1 MIEPIS
7 SHKRDVP
14 RCHARVGDLAR
25 SLIWTSVVAM
35 GLGACGGGP
44 DKGGSGGGSFVAINE
59 FNGLKGPTRDVTV
72 TLKEGT
78 NLSASPSPDGKQV
91 AFSAQGALWIMERQ
105 GGKARRITSFDIE
118 GTAPVW
124 SPDGKTIAFQNYTA
138 DGNYHIWIVN
148 PDGSNLRELTT
159 GPYDDREPAWHP
171 NGAEIVFS
179 SDRSN
184 DGQYKIWRVAVEAG
198 VSTSVTTGP
207 GAESDP
213 IVSPSGDEV
222 AFSDSGSIYTVPL
235 NGGSRKLI
243 GLGAIPAYSKDGK
256 EFIFQTANRV
266 LTVKGNA
273 VSGVEDVFPFPVR
286 WLPDG
291 KFMYTSD
298 GKIRTRDASGRN
310 LEEIPF
316 EANFSVRRPVVK
328 KTKDHG
334 FSVLGS
340 QPVLGISAPALSPDG
355 RSITFGALNSVWV
368 MKIGQAPTRL
378 TTDRGRTGNPL
389 WTSDG
394 KSIYFSTETDNAGA
408 LAVDKIELSTG
419 TRTRIAAIPGVSMGS
434 PKMSPNGDR
443 LAYVTGNGQVEIW
456 DIKAKRRTI
465 ILAPLNSGVGRPSW
479 TADGSKIIVV
489 DSNRVNNRFREGYNV
504 LRVIDIA
511 TKSGV
516 IYPVAAPPQQIADRG
531 EAHPVV
537 SPNGKYVAFVMDAVL
552 HVMQLN
558 TDGSPAGPAVPLTD
572 EASDLPTWAA
582 DSITILYKASTKLK
596 KIRVDG
602 SGGAEVPVDLRWT
615 QEVGPATTIV
625 HAGKLWDGKNG
636 GLQNDVDITIK
647 GNRIVSITPHTE
659 GVEKN
664 AEKYVDASHLTVLP
678 GLFDAHVHT
687 PHLLEGGQ
695 FGKTWSLFLSYG
707 ITSVQDMSGHMHE
720 SLEIR
725 EALNAGM
732 LIGPRLFATPPHIE
746 GNRTSW
752 KDGRS
757 IRTPQIADLE
767 IAKAKA
773 LDADLIKTYVRAP
786 VWLMTKFAQASSD
799 MGVPSSTHMLSQGL
813 ATGIGGIA
821 HVTATQRSGYSFS
834 KSLGGVV
841 YQDATSLAGDA
852 DFRVVQTAFSSLQ
865 LIAHDPTYKKDE
877 RYQTLVPPEFAVR
890 LEAVVSPT
898 NAQTANIQ
906 KEQSQDYKFAKANVL
921 MPTGTDYPN
930 QAPAYSLH
938 AGLRA
943 RGLAASNDEALKSVT
958 IDAARASYVD
968 KDLGSIEVGKLA
980 DLIAVRG
987 NPLEDLKAAAQVE
1000 YVMKNGVGYTIPQIL
1015 APYKTKVA
1023 LAQHRQAM
1031 AAYRKLC
1038 GENES
1043 SAACHSSSHAH

>member
-1 MIEPIS
+1 MIEPTAS
-7 SHKRDVP
+7 CKGGVLRRD
-14 RCHARVGDLAR
+14 ARVSGLVR
-25 SLIWTSVVAM
+25 ILILTSISVIGA
-35 GLGACGGGP
+35 GACAGRHVE
-44 DKGGSGGGSFVAINE
+44 GSGSSPAAINE
-59 FNGLKGPTRDVTV
+59 FNGLQGPTRDVTV

-91 AFSAQGALWIMERQ
+91 AFAAQGAIWIVGRQ

-118 GTAPVW
+118 ATAPVW

-138 DGNYHIWIVN
+138 DGNYHIWTVN
-148 PDGSNLRELTT
+148 TDGNNVRELTT

-184 DGQYKIWRVAVEAG
+184 DGQYKIWRTIVGTG
-198 VSTSVTTGP
+198 VSTPVTTGP
-207 GAESDP
+207 GAESNP
-213 IVSPSGDEV
+213 VVSPNGKEV
-222 AFSDSGSIYTVPL
+222 VFSNSSSIYTVPL
-235 NGGSRKLI
+235 SGGSPKLI
-243 GLGAIPAYSKDGK
+243 GPGTIPAYSEDGN
-256 EFIFQTANRV
+256 EFIFQTAGRV
-266 LTVKGNA
+266 LTVQGNA
-273 VSGVEDVFPFPVR
+273 VSGTEDVFPFPVR

-298 GKIRTRDASGRN
+298 GKIRTRDAAGHN

-316 EANFSVRRPVVK
+316 EADFSVRRAVVTK
-328 KTKDHG
+328 KKDHG

-340 QPVLGISAPALSPDG
+340 QPVLGISAPAISPDG
-355 RSITFGALNSVWV
+355 GSIAFGALNGIWV

-389 WTSDG
+389 WTPDG
-394 KSIYFSTETDNAGA
+394 KSIYFSTEADNAGA

-434 PKMSPNGDR
+434 PRMSPDGDR

-456 DIKAKRRTI
+456 DIGEKRRTV

-489 DSNRVNNRFREGYNV
+489 DSKRINNRFREGYNV

-511 TKSGV
+511 TKTGV

-537 SPNGKYVAFVMDAVL
+537 SPDGKYVAFVMDAVL
-552 HVMQLN
+552 HVMPLN
-558 TDGSPAGPAVPLTD
+558 PDGSPSGPAVPITN
-572 EASDLPTWAA
+572 EASDLPSWAA
-582 DSITILYKASTKLK
+582 DSATILYKASTKIK

-602 SGGAEVPVDLRWT
+602 SGQTEVPVNLRWT
-615 QEVGPATTIV
+615 QEVGPAITIV
-625 HAGKLWDGKNG
+625 RAGKLWDGKND
-636 GLQNDVDITIK
+636 GLRNDVDITIK
-647 GNRIVSITPHTE
+647 GNRIVGIAPHTE
-659 GVEKN
+659 GIEKS
-664 AEKYVDASHLTVLP
+664 AEKYIDASHLTILP
-678 GLFDAHVHT
+678 GLFDAHVHI
-687 PHLLEGGQ
+687 PYLLEGGQ
-695 FGKTWSLFLSYG
+695 FGKTWALFLSYG
-707 ITSVQDMSGHMHE
+707 ITSVQSMSGHMHE
-720 SLEIR
+720 AVEIR

-732 LIGPRLFATPPHIE
+732 LIGPRVFVTPPHIE

-786 VWLMTKFAQASSD
+786 VWLMTKFAQASAD
-799 MGVPSSTHMLSQGL
+799 MGVPSSTHSLSQGL
-813 ATGIGGIA
+813 ATGIGGMA
-821 HVTATQRSGYSFS
+821 HVTATERSGYGFS
-834 KSLGGVV
+834 KSLGGFV
-841 YQDATSLAGDA
+841 YQDATSLAGAA
-852 DFRVVQTAFSSLQ
+852 DFGVVQTAFASLP
-865 LIAHDPTYKKDE
+865 LIAADPAFKTDP
-877 RYQTLVPPEFAVR
+877 RYQTLVPPESVVR
-890 LEAVVSPT
+890 LESVVSAT
-898 NAQTANIQ
+898 ATQTAGIQ
-906 KEQSQDYKFAKANVL
+906 KEQSQDTKFVRANVL

-930 QAPAYSLH
+930 QPPAYSLH

-943 RGLAASNDEALKSVT
+943 RGLNASNDEALKSVT
-958 IDAARASYVD
+958 ITAARASYVD

-987 NPLEDLKAAAQVE
+987 NPLEDLKAATQVE
-1000 YVMKNGVGYTIPQIL
+1000 YVVKNGVSYTIPRIL
-1015 APYKTKVA
+1015 APYRTKTAVT
-1023 LAQHRQAM
+1023 QHRQAM

-1038 GENES
+1038 GSKEL
-1043 SAACHSSSHAH
+1043 SAACHTNSHAH